1 MVVTGQAGTGKTTWL
16 MRKANECA
24 PGLLREPYQKVLVVT
39 RMHGARR
46 RLERLIQEGCPNIPS
61 VIMTIDSLALSI
73 LNRWRMALGHQKPI
87 TAVSGSTDFADS
99 MFSLEADFD
108 RILSEAGR
116 LLGSPTVGKIIGSTY
131 PLILV
136 DEFQDCHGPLLRF
149 VQSLSS
155 NSDMLLAADE
165 FQLLDTVIEGC
176 PAMEWAK
183 TISANGAATLEEL
196 TFCHRTS
203 SGAILE
209 AARCLRENVR
219 STTNTIPV
227 VCCPN
232 HAPVAW
238 KILEKLVF
246 GSSATRWS
254 GTSAL
259 ICPSH
264 DPVLQGVI
272 DSCTSQLQKRGMHPI
287 RWNKETTLAQEQV
300 EIMQNLGITDAQD
313 ESDTEWSIPATIV
326 DPLAIRVAHRVK
338 HMAKLRGLKG
348 IPTKLCVR
356 QVETLVHDR
365 RAYLPSA
372 ALRTVT
378 TVHGAKN
385 REFDNVFVLW
395 AYKMPPSQDQQRKLL
410 YNAIT
415 RSRKNCMVLVYG
427 DTTRVENDPVLS
439 LLGVPEPAFP
449 AKKRARIERRK
460 ARARS

>member
-1 MVVTGQAGTGKTTWL
+1 
-16 MRKANECA
+16 
-24 PGLLREPYQKVLVVT
+24 
-39 RMHGARR
+39 
-46 RLERLIQEGCPNIPS
+46 
-61 VIMTIDSLALSI
+61 
-73 LNRWRMALGHQKPI
+73 MALGYQKPI

-116 LLGSPTVGKIIGSTY
+116 LLSSPTVGKIIGNTY

-176 PAMEWAK
+176 PAMEWARAMG
-183 TISANGAATLEEL
+183 ANGAATLEEL

-203 SGAILE
+203 STAILE

-219 STTNTIPV
+219 LAATTIPV

-232 HAPVAW
+232 HGPAAW
-238 KILEKLVF
+238 KILEKVIF

-254 GTSAL
+254 GTTAL

-264 DPVLQGVI
+264 DPVLQSVLE
-272 DSCTSQLQKRGMHPI
+272 SCTSQLQKKGMHPI
-287 RWNKETTLAQEQV
+287 RWHRETTLVQEQV
-300 EIMQNLGITDAQD
+300 EIMQNLGISDAKD
-313 ESDTEWSIPATIV
+313 GSEADWSLPARIV
-326 DPLAIRVAHRVK
+326 DPLANRVADRVK
-338 HMAKLRGLKG
+338 HMAKLRGLNA
-348 IPTKLCVR
+348 IPTKFCVR

-372 ALRTVT
+372 APRTVT

-395 AYKMPPSQDQQRKLL
+395 AYKIPSSQDQQRRLL

-427 DTTRVENDPVLS
+427 DTSRVEKDPVLS
-439 LLGVPEPAFP
+439 LLGVDQ
-449 AKKRARIERRK
+449 RQLH
-460 ARARS
+460 